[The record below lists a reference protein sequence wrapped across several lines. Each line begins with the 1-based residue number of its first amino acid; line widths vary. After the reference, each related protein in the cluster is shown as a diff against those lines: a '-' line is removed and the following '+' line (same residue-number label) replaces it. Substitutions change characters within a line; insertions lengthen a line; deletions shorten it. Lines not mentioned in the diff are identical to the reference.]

1 MVTRSFQLA
10 KILGA
15 DGDIK
20 ATALDS
26 AAISSGVTEYATA
39 DVLPSIGNSF
49 GDQALVTS
57 NNRLYI
63 WNGSGWYNIALV
75 NQNPS
80 FTTSPAAN
88 YEFDGDSPRN
98 DITITVAAS
107 DPESLG
113 VSFSFE
119 TGGSMDSMAS
129 VTQDSSVFT
138 LSPKGNADLTDGV
151 TLTGSLTIKAT
162 DGVNVVPAVSSFTLT
177 FITTLF
183 NTAETQ
189 ILMKATGTGDNTTF
203 LDGSTSNHTVTRSGD
218 TEQHAFSP
226 FRENGYSMFFD
237 GTGDYLQIADDS
249 DFDLPGE
256 FAYEFWLYRTGST
269 SGTYQAILGSNGS
282 GSNGLTFYITQSNG
296 ALSIFQS
303 SFIISGSAGDISD
316 YKWHHVLLMRDSSNL
331 LQLFID
337 GYRVSSS
344 TNTTAFT
351 DNTAGGGTRIGYDI
365 GANGYFKGY
374 LTDIRLIKGSTGDY
388 SSGASIT
395 VPTERL
401 TGITNTKLL
410 IGGNGFRD
418 EGPTTS
424 ASQKSLYFGTNS
436 NNYLLNYGD
445 QAALEFGTNSWT
457 IEAWIYSTGTMS
469 NAGIFSRGAN
479 GSFWHS
485 LHMTSASTI
494 KYVLSNGAGQEWN
507 YTSGGSTIPTNTWVH
522 VALVRRFGTDI
533 KLYVNGT
540 AIKTDTSNASTTLG
554 DSTADFKI
562 GFERFQGSGGG
573 FNGYISN
580 FRFVNGTAVY
590 TGNFTTPTSPLTNVT
605 NTVILHHG
613 LTNEVTGGV
622 GNPSNTSVTTNDLS
636 PFNSVHTITP
646 NGDVFI
652 DAFTPYNRGGAYD
665 ATTDGG
671 SALFDGNGDYL
682 TISSADTAGTG
693 EFTAEAW
700 FYAKALST
708 IGATGAIMAQRPSS
722 PTTGNYAQ
730 WIVYT
735 QNTGNLGWYN
745 GVSGQRVVETGAGG
759 ITTNRWY
766 HVAITRNSSNIATM
780 WLNGVSV
787 GTRAHTSNWNYAP
800 FTVGANGDGT
810 APFNGFIS
818 NVRWTVGTC
827 LYTSDFTVPTS
838 PFTAGTNTKLLL
850 NMTNAKVFD
859 ASQSRKLMSFASDA
873 DSPVASSGQ
882 QHFGENT
889 IFFDGTGDYIVMD
902 NPIKG
907 LEDHTH
913 EAWVYPTAG
922 HSSYK
927 GFFASAPD
935 GSGSGINV
943 SKDLAGG
950 PNNSSPAIASFNPT
964 VPDNEWSHVV
974 LQRQSGVHSL
984 YRNGVLQGTSTATV
998 NFDTANLRMASRYN
1012 NTITYAFGGYIHDFR
1027 VSKGLAR
1034 YPYISKPVTLT
1045 QTNSGM
1051 EKPDGETPTATA
1063 SNTKLLAF
1071 TTSTITSD
1079 ASASNHTLTASNSA
1093 AASTNAPAIG
1103 MHSVYIPNGDV
1114 DIISTAA
1121 SSDHQ
1126 IYGGDYTVEAW
1137 LYVTT
1142 FNSHGYWISKG
1153 GNTSREWGF
1162 GVTAAGLTTY
1172 WNTTGSGG
1180 AGDSSF
1186 IPAVTNKA
1194 NEWFH
1199 VAFTKSGST
1208 LTTFKNGNILGTGTF
1223 TSIYGGNGTLKI
1235 GRLMDYTGIA
1245 HSFNGYIS
1253 NLRIIKGEAIYSK
1266 DFTPSAVA
1274 FKG

>member
-1 MVTRSFQLA
+1 MAVSKGRALSATINSATSLIKSSIDGTVTTSTLEQ
-10 KILGA
+10 
-15 DGDIK
+15 
-20 ATALDS
+20 S
-26 AAISSGVTEYATA
+26 AQQYANA
-39 DVLPSIGNSF
+39 AALPSVGNTF
-49 GDQALVTS
+49 GEMALVQST
-57 NNRLYI
+57 NRMYV
-63 WNGSGWYNIALV
+63 WNGSGWYNVALI
-75 NQNPS
+75 NTNPV
-80 FTTSPAAN
+80 FTTSPAAE
-88 YEFDGDSPRN
+88 YTFDGDSPRN
-98 DITITVAAS
+98 NITITVAAS

-138 LSPKGNADLTDGV
+138 LVPKGNDSLTDGV

-162 DGVNVVPAVSSFTLT
+162 DGVNIVPAVSSFTLT

-183 NTAETQ
+183 NSGETQ
-189 ILMKATGTGDNTTF
+189 ALMKATGTGDNNTF
-203 LDGSTSNHTVTRSGD
+203 LDGSTSNHTVTRTGD

-226 FRENGYSMFFD
+226 YRENGYSMYFD
-237 GTGDYLQIADDS
+237 GSGDYLQIADNS
-249 DFDLPGE
+249 DFDLAGE

-282 GSNGLTFYITQSNG
+282 GSNGLAFYITQSTG
-296 ALSIFQS
+296 ALGIFFS
-303 SFIISGSAGDISD
+303 SFIIPGSAGDISD
-316 YKWHHVLLMRDSSNL
+316 SKWHHVLLMRDSSDL

-337 GYRVSSS
+337 GKRVSSS
-344 TNTTAFT
+344 TNNTTFT
-351 DNTAGGGTRIGYDI
+351 DNSSGGGTRIGYDI
-365 GANGYFKGY
+365 SANGYFKGY
-374 LTDIRLIKGSTGDY
+374 LTDIRLIKGSTGEY
-388 SSGASIT
+388 SSGTSIT

-401 TGITNTKLL
+401 TAITNTKLL
-410 IGGNGFRD
+410 IGGNRIYEFLGT
-418 EGPTTS
+418 PTT

-507 YTSGGSTIPTNTWVH
+507 YTSSGSTIPTNTWVH

-622 GNPSNTSVTTNDLS
+622 GNPSNTSVTVNNLS
-636 PFNSVHTITP
+636 PFNSPNHTVTPYGNTLIT
-646 NGDVFI
+646 GFS
-652 DAFTPYNRGGAYD
+652 PYNRGGTYSK
-665 ATTDGG
+665 TTEGG

-682 TISSADTAGTG
+682 SYPSSADFALGTG
-693 EFTAEAW
+693 DFTLEAW
-700 FYAKALST
+700 VYPTSAPGGGVNNDMCIFGHFGSPSMFFFLDNST
-708 IGATGAIMAQRPSS
+708 LAPKLWNGTSTMSSSIGLNVNI
-722 PTTGNYAQ
+722 
-730 WIVYT
+730 WH
-735 QNTGNLGWYN
+735 
-745 GVSGQRVVETGAGG
+745 
-759 ITTNRWY
+759 
-766 HVAITRNSSNIATM
+766 HVAFSRTSGTLKIFVNGAEGHSSSYTFDHTAT
-780 WLNGVSV
+780 
-787 GTRAHTSNWNYAP
+787 
-800 FTVGANGDGT
+800 T
-810 APFNGFIS
+810 APYTGKSNVAANRYFHGFIS
-818 NVRWTVGTC
+818 DLRLVKGTGA
-827 LYTSDFTVPTS
+827 YTSDFTPPTS
-838 PFTAGTNTKLLL
+838 PLTAITNTKLLL

-859 ASQSRKLMSFASDA
+859 ASQSRRLMSFGGDT
-873 DSPVASSGQ
+873 VASSGQ

-889 IFFDGTGDYIVMD
+889 IFFDGTGDYIDMD
-902 NPIKG
+902 NPIEG

-922 HSSYK
+922 DSTYK
-927 GFFASAPD
+927 GFWSSIEANGAL
-935 GSGSGINV
+935 GINV
-943 SKDLAGG
+943 AKDIAGG
-950 PNNSSPAIASFNPT
+950 PSNSSAALVAFNPV

-974 LQRQSGVHSL
+974 LQRQSGVHAL
-984 YRNGVLQGTSTATV
+984 YRNGVLQGTSTQAV
-998 NFDTANLRMASRYN
+998 NFTNSYLRLASRYQN
-1012 NTITYAFGGYIHDFR
+1012 NSTWAFGGYMHDFR
-1027 VSKGLAR
+1027 ISKGLAR

-1071 TTSTITSD
+1071 TTSTITND
-1079 ASASNHTLTASNSA
+1079 ASASNHTLTAANSA

-1114 DIISTAA
+1114 DIISAAA
-1121 SSDHQ
+1121 SADHQ

-1162 GVTAAGLTTY
+1162 GVTATGLTTY

-1199 VAFTKSGST
+1199 VAFTKSSNT

-1266 DFTPSAVA
+1266 DFTPATTA
-1274 FKG
+1274 LKA